1 MSRQSNYSCK
11 CCGKTYMKKTAYANH
26 MLICEFLQQSK
37 SERKTDDEEG
47 ENLPS
52 YHDLVKIVQ
61 FLSVKTSRLEEKVEQ
76 IQKWVDKSKKKISI
90 LDWLNAN
97 VEASISYDKFVQDIV
112 LDLSYVDYLNEHN
125 MIKTMTLVL
134 ENYFQHKKNVPIK
147 AFNEKTNKFYIYD
160 NENSSWVEMQKDQII
175 SLLYLVDRTIQII
188 ITKWRNINEDKIT
201 NNDKWSQTYNKLIS
215 KANAISYRDEHI
227 LSKMKTILFNQLK
240 CDVKRYVEYEF
251 EY

>member
-1 MSRQSNYSCK
+1 M
-11 CCGKTYMKKTAYANH
+11 
-26 MLICEFLQQSK
+26 
-37 SERKTDDEEG
+37 
-47 ENLPS
+47 
-52 YHDLVKIVQ
+52 
-61 FLSVKTSRLEEKVEQ
+61 
-76 IQKWVDKSKKKISI
+76 
-90 LDWLNAN
+90 NAN